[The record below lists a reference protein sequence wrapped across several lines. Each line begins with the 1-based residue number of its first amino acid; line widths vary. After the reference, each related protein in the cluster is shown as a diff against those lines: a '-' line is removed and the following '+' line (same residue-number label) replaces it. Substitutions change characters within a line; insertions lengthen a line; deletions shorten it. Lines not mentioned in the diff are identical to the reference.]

1 MASESQEAKDP
12 SSTDAGATPGSPGGA
27 APSASDETADTKA
40 QVTKLTDEKRDL
52 NDRLLRLAAEFE
64 NYKRR
69 SRKEFEDASVRGLE
83 PLLKELLPAL
93 DNLDRAVTAAKTANV
108 AGAAPL
114 LEGVQLVQKQF
125 LVALEKHQI
134 KPFES
139 EGKPFDPN
147 FHEAV
152 AQVDSETQAPGTVA
166 TVFQRGYMAGNKLLR
181 PAMVSVVRARP
192 QSTPESTI
200 N

>member
-1 MASESQEAKDP
+1 MVFGRTGNNPFCHHRALE
-12 SSTDAGATPGSPGGA
+12 
-27 APSASDETADTKA
+27 
-40 QVTKLTDEKRDL
+40 
-52 NDRLLRLAAEFE
+52 LLREG
-64 NYKRR
+64 KRER
-69 SRKEFEDASVRGLE
+69 LVLE
-83 PLLKELLPAL
+83 TPA
-93 DNLDRAVTAAKTANV
+93 
-108 AGAAPL
+108 
-114 LEGVQLVQKQF
+114 
-125 LVALEKHQI
+125 
-134 KPFES
+134 

-192 QSTPESTI
+192 QSPPDSTI

>member
-114 LEGVQLVQKQF
+114 LEGVQLVQ
-125 LVALEKHQI
+125 
-134 KPFES
+134 
-139 EGKPFDPN
+139 
-147 FHEAV
+147 
-152 AQVDSETQAPGTVA
+152 
-166 TVFQRGYMAGNKLLR
+166 
-181 PAMVSVVRARP
+181 
-192 QSTPESTI
+192 
-200 N
+200 